1 MFYFTMSLRGCYT
14 AYFMQIQSLLCAQR
28 YYTKQIF
35 TRICPPKCP
44 PNVDISF
51 FLFGK
56 HVPLNVPLNV
66 PPKSNQAEQ
75 TNDKGEAFKSDTKSL

>member
-66 PPKSNQAEQ
+66 PLSRIKQNKR
-75 TNDKGEAFKSDTKSL
+75 TTKEKRSKAT